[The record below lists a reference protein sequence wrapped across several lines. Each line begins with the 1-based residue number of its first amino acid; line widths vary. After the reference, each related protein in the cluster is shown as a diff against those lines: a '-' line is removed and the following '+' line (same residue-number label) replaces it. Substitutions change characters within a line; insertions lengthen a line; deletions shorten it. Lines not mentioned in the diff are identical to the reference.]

1 MTNSTL
7 ICINEPPMNLLREI
21 PLFESLDEDTFAK
34 LSTIARRRTY
44 NKGEILFFQGDEPKE
59 LVILTKG
66 VLKLYKTATNDK
78 EIVLNYFTP
87 VSFVAEVALLHRIPY
102 PATAT
107 FEADSE
113 VILINYEQF
122 EAIFLSDP
130 KLARLLI
137 LSLSKKVRLLEAVI
151 ERGLV
156 MDAAER
162 VLNMIKKSP
171 ELLETMRHYEIANIL
186 NLSPETFSRIL
197 KKLQKEG
204 QIHKENDQ
212 WAVSE

>member
-1 MTNSTL
+1 MV
-7 ICINEPPMNLLREI
+7 LLREI
-21 PLFESLDEDTFAK
+21 PLFESLDEETFAK
-34 LSTIARRRTY
+34 LSSIAKSKSY
-44 NKGEILFFQGDEPKE
+44 KKGEILFFQGDEPKE

-66 VLKLYKTATNDK
+66 VLKLFKTATNDK
-78 EIVLNYFTP
+78 EIILNYFTA

-113 VILINYEQF
+113 AILINYKEF
-122 EAIFLSDP
+122 ESIFLGNP
-130 KLARLLI
+130 ELARLLI
-137 LSLSKKVRLLEAVI
+137 LSLSKKVRLLESVI

-156 MDAAER
+156 MDATER
-162 VLNMIKKSP
+162 VVNLIKKSP

-197 KKLQKEG
+197 KKLQKDKT
-204 QIHKENDQ
+204 IYKENEH
-212 WAVSE
+212 WKLAK

>member
-1 MTNSTL
+1 M
-7 ICINEPPMNLLREI
+7 ICINEKLMVLLREI
-21 PLFESLDEDTFAK
+21 PLFESLDEETFAK
-34 LSTIARRRTY
+34 LSSIAKSKSY
-44 NKGEILFFQGDEPKE
+44 KKGEILFFQGDEPKE

-78 EIVLNYFTP
+78 EIILNYFTA

-113 VILINYEQF
+113 AILINYKEF
-122 EAIFLSDP
+122 ESIFLGNP
-130 KLARLLI
+130 ELARLLI
-137 LSLSKKVRLLEAVI
+137 LSLSKKVRLLESVI

-156 MDAAER
+156 MDATER
-162 VLNMIKKSP
+162 VINIIKKSP
-171 ELLETMRHYEIANIL
+171 ELLGTMRHYEIANIL

-197 KKLQKEG
+197 KKLQKDEI
-204 QIHKENDQ
+204 IHKENEHWMITKQ
-212 WAVSE
+212 

>member
-1 MTNSTL
+1 MV
-7 ICINEPPMNLLREI
+7 LLREI
-21 PLFESLDEDTFAK
+21 PLFESLDEVTFTK
-34 LSTIARRRTY
+34 LSSIAKSKSY
-44 NKGEILFFQGDEPKE
+44 KKGEILFFQGDEPKE

-66 VLKLYKTATNDK
+66 VLKLFKTATNDK
-78 EIVLNYFTP
+78 EIILNYFTP

-113 VILINYEQF
+113 AILINYKEF
-122 EAIFLSDP
+122 ESIFLGNP
-130 KLARLLI
+130 ELARLLI
-137 LSLSKKVRLLEAVI
+137 LSVSKKVRMLESVI

-156 MDAAER
+156 MDATER
-162 VLNMIKKSP
+162 VINIIKKSP

-197 KKLQKEG
+197 KKLQKNK
-204 QIHKENDQ
+204 QIYKENEHWMIFKQ
-212 WAVSE
+212 

>member
-1 MTNSTL
+1 MVV
-7 ICINEPPMNLLREI
+7 LREI
-21 PLFESLDEDTFAK
+21 PLFESLDEETFAK
-34 LSTIARRRTY
+34 LSSIARSRSY
-44 NKGEILFFQGDEPKE
+44 KKDEILFFQGEEPKE

-66 VLKLYKTATNDK
+66 VLKLFKTATNDK

-107 FEADSE
+107 FAADSE
-113 VILINYEQF
+113 AILINYKEF
-122 EAIFLSDP
+122 ESIFLSNP
-130 KLARLLI
+130 ELARLLI
-137 LSLSKKVRLLEAVI
+137 LSVSKKVRMLESVI

-156 MDAAER
+156 MDATER
-162 VLNMIKKSP
+162 VINMIKKSS

-197 KKLQKEG
+197 KKLQKEKK
-204 QIHKENDQ
+204 IHKENDH
-212 WAVSE
+212 WVVN

>member
-1 MTNSTL
+1 M
-7 ICINEPPMNLLREI
+7 IALREI
-21 PLFESLDEDTFAK
+21 PLFESLDEETFTKLKSMAK
-34 LSTIARRRTY
+34 SRSY
-44 NKGEILFFQGDEPKE
+44 KKGEILFFQGDEPKE

-66 VLKLYKTATNDK
+66 VLKLFKTATNDR
-78 EIVLNYFTP
+78 EIILNYFTP

-113 VILINYEQF
+113 AILINYKEF
-122 EAIFLSDP
+122 ESIFLGNP
-130 KLARLLI
+130 ELARLLI
-137 LSLSKKVRLLEAVI
+137 LSVSKKVRMLESVI

-156 MDAAER
+156 MDATER
-162 VLNMIKKSP
+162 VVNMIKKSP

-197 KKLQKEG
+197 KKLQKTKII
-204 QIHKENDQ
+204 QKENEHWMITKQ
-212 WAVSE
+212 